1 MYLKTLQS
9 RKLINFT
16 SCTFIKT
23 DHHVSCLFLFSITDM
38 TTEEGNAVSR
48 GWQYVWSRTK
58 LMLHSWKLYLTSE
71 VREAGIALS
80 LLYMTV
86 LGFDNITYAYCL
98 DQCVSESLPR
108 RNGGTFSH
116 IWNCRFV
123 TPTSIDTC
131 VSFTIREIHLLEY

>member
-1 MYLKTLQS
+1 MP
-9 RKLINFT
+9 
-16 SCTFIKT
+16 
-23 DHHVSCLFLFSITDM
+23 FLFSITDM

-48 GWQYVWSRTK
+48 GLQYVWSRTK

-98 DQCVSESLPR
+98 DQCVSESLL
-108 RNGGTFSH
+108 GGMVALSAIFGITGSYAYSGFFLDIFPQQVPTES
-116 IWNCRFV
+116 WRF
-123 TPTSIDTC
+123 
-131 VSFTIREIHLLEY
+131 LEFFENFLEFFAKFLEFF